1 MKTRQVCYEGER
13 GKRRAGD
20 AHLGLFGSRLIC
32 HLQQIGG
39 SRYNIHEVCCVR
51 REHVREGERTYIVPR
66 INLNIDDYTDT
77 VDEGL

>member
-1 MKTRQVCYEGER
+1 MKER
-13 GKRRAGD
+13 GEKEERVTHIRVC
-20 AHLGLFGSRLIC
+20 L
-32 HLQQIGG
+32 
-39 SRYNIHEVCCVR
+39 EVDWSVIYSKSEGPDTTFTKYAVFR